1 MDKLIN
7 EDGIL
12 LATNQF
18 RTDGQVPAL
27 SDSFKTFR
35 FQVFKVDFEDG
46 ESWAIRVPTVSPSF
60 PGLIVYLIEA
70 EARALTELKGK
81 GFKWAPRLKGCDLT
95 FENPIGHPFI
105 ATTWIP
111 GTQLVWTDDSP
122 SRSIRDKVL
131 EQLATIQAEL
141 IECTQENRPTTATE
155 HYTKVIQNK
164 IVRIRDGKLPEL
176 TEQDVSDQQSLLPTF
191 LIPDLDEYSWAID
204 HGELVGEKILVNS
217 EHDIIG
223 ITDWDLATK
232 MPLQQAATFPQLL
245 RLQDLAVPPSATIK
259 KDQETYLASILGQ
272 DTNAAKSMAIVRNAK
287 DADFHAFFLD
297 SIISKSQHRELASHK
312 WEKAV
317 AFQKDQ

>member
-27 SDSFKTFR
+27 SDSFKNFR

-70 EARALTELKGK
+70 EARALTELEGK

-122 SRSIRDKVL
+122 SRPIRDKVL

-141 IECTQENRPTTATE
+141 IECTQENSRCA
-155 HYTKVIQNK
+155 
-164 IVRIRDGKLPEL
+164 
-176 TEQDVSDQQSLLPTF
+176 F
-191 LIPDLDEYSWAID
+191 YS
-204 HGELVGEKILVNS
+204 S
-217 EHDIIG
+217 S
-223 ITDWDLATK
+223 
-232 MPLQQAATFPQLL
+232 PC
-245 RLQDLAVPPSATIK
+245 
-259 KDQETYLASILGQ
+259 
-272 DTNAAKSMAIVRNAK
+272 
-287 DADFHAFFLD
+287 
-297 SIISKSQHRELASHK
+297 
-312 WEKAV
+312 
-317 AFQKDQ
+317 